1 MHNFLFEL
9 GRKRVELNVCE
20 SFKYF
25 FQGLYLC
32 ILKIES
38 PTTNGRVDCLKK
50 RLWGDTHYL
59 LKLDTAAVN
68 GTEWER
74 LVNFV
79 TCLLSAAFIFLPFIS
94 SIYIYQ
100 RRSQWPLCAGVNAH
114 ALCLSLAKA
123 GLLLQ
128 RCNHQG
134 VLPWTFEDSETHESA
149 QTANTKQAEMWNKM
163 QHNMRS
169 VGSASVTKF
178 KHDSS
183 HSSHWGWGSALL
195 VVCSQQLVSYSSI
208 LATAASNLE
217 QHST

>member
-1 MHNFLFEL
+1 M
-9 GRKRVELNVCE
+9 
-20 SFKYF
+20 
-25 FQGLYLC
+25 
-32 ILKIES
+32 
-38 PTTNGRVDCLKK
+38 DCLKK

-134 VLPWTFEDSETHESA
+134 VLPWTLEDSKTYESSQTEHKTSRNVKQDATSYALRGLGKCNQIQA
-149 QTANTKQAEMWNKM
+149 QEQPFIALRVRECSARGVFPAISFIFQHSRDGRFKPQAAFHIKS
-163 QHNMRS
+163 HHL
-169 VGSASVTKF
+169 K
-178 KHDSS
+178 SS
-183 HSSHWGWGSALL
+183 HTRKAKPALP
-195 VVCSQQLVSYSSI
+195 
-208 LATAASNLE
+208 T
-217 QHST
+217 

>member
-1 MHNFLFEL
+1 MHCFEL
-9 GRKRVELNVCE
+9 RGTFHKHRIKNPNDN
-20 SFKYF
+20 
-25 FQGLYLC
+25 LC

-38 PTTNGRVDCLKK
+38 PTTKGRVDCLKK

-134 VLPWTFEDSETHESA
+134 VLPWTFEDSKTYESS
-149 QTANTKQAEMWNKM
+149 QTEHKTSRNVKQ
-163 QHNMRS
+163 
-169 VGSASVTKF
+169 
-178 KHDSS
+178 D
-183 HSSHWGWGSALL
+183 
-195 VVCSQQLVSYSSI
+195 
-208 LATAASNLE
+208 AT
-217 QHST
+217 

>member
-1 MHNFLFEL
+1 MW
-9 GRKRVELNVCE
+9 LNMFPQKKYAWQEWQHC
-20 SFKYF
+20 FKLRGTF
-25 FQGLYLC
+25 HKHRIKNPNDNLS

-38 PTTNGRVDCLKK
+38 STTKGRVDCLKK

-134 VLPWTFEDSETHESA
+134 VLPWTLEDSKTYES
-149 QTANTKQAEMWNKM
+149 
-163 QHNMRS
+163 S
-169 VGSASVTKF
+169 
-178 KHDSS
+178 
-183 HSSHWGWGSALL
+183 
-195 VVCSQQLVSYSSI
+195 
-208 LATAASNLE
+208 
-217 QHST
+217 